1 MMSAEARAM
10 RDQMRSMEQLRYHL
24 GRGRLARDAGHFEAG
39 VAEARMALRANPH
52 SAWAFALLGQC
63 LARQRQP
70 DLDGAQ
76 RALERA
82 QQLEPTNGYFVRL
95 LLNVLAAQGDIQ
107 GRADLLAR
115 AWWKGAPV
123 ERWLPDGPPV
133 RPGHQADADHRGQ
146 VTARPD
152 ARDSADPGSR
162 VPSLGTVR
170 ESVLAAR

>member
-1 MMSAEARAM
+1 M

-24 GRGRLARDAGHFEAG
+24 GRGRLARNAGRFEDA
-39 VAEARMALRANPH
+39 VAEARKALQANPH
-52 SAWAFALLGQC
+52 SAWALALLGQC
-63 LARQRQP
+63 LARQQHP

-82 QQLEPTNGYFVRL
+82 QLLEPTNGYFVRL
-95 LLNVLAAQGDIQ
+95 MLDVLAAQGDIQ

-115 AWWKGAPV
+115 AWWKGATV

-133 RPGHQADADHRGQ
+133 RRERQSAADHRDQ
-146 VTARPD
+146 AAARSGS
-152 ARDSADPGSR
+152 RDSADSR
-162 VPSLGTVR
+162 STVPSQGMLR